1 MIEIIGAA
9 ESHERILVAVVDIHL
24 PVGIPLAKRE
34 PVVAVRH
41 RMTLPHLLKFR
52 PPPVVGD
59 PLRPPD
65 EQRKIVAP
73 LAHRARTYEIWPLR
87 LETVPIIMIELDL
100 ARHREHIA
108 FRRENRYQR
117 LIGLGVRLHRRP
129 VRIAGA
135 VILLHRPPAG
145 VFTLCVRRQPVRSVH
160 KRAVAENRKIAEFPV
175 VPRIRPDL
183 IHPLII
189 RIGIW
194 VRGEKCPIATPHDF
208 FRRMFFTDR
217 ERRLHAVCRRG
228 LSPRLKWGL
237 SPNKRNDK

>member
-9 ESHERILVAVVDIHL
+9 ESHERILIAVVDVDFA
-24 PVGIPLAKRE
+24 VGIPLAKRE

-41 RMTLPHLLKFR
+41 RMTRPHLFKFGS
-52 PPPVVGD
+52 PHVVQD

-65 EQRKIVAP
+65 EQRKIVPP
-73 LAHRARTYEIWPLR
+73 LAHRARTDEIRSLR
-87 LETVPIIMIELDL
+87 LETAPVVMIKLDL

-108 FRRENRYQR
+108 LRRKNRHQR
-117 LIGLGVRLHRRP
+117 LIRLGVSLHRRP
-129 VRIAGA
+129 VWIAGA

-145 VFTLCVRRQPVRSVH
+145 VFTLSVRRQPVRGVH
-160 KRAVAENRKIAEFPV
+160 ERAVTENRQTAQFPV
-175 VPRIRPDL
+175 VPRILPDL
-183 IHPLII
+183 IHRLII
-189 RIGIW
+189 RIGVW
-194 VRGEKCPIATPHDF
+194 VRGEKRPIAAAHDL

-237 SPNKRNDK
+237 SPYKRNDK